1 MKLKNLLSH
10 SVISTDLQ
18 GTNKEEIIGEL
29 LDILMKTGKVSDRNL
44 AVADLMDRESK
55 MSTGMQFGVAI
66 PHAKTKAVK
75 ELFACI
81 GVHKTGIDFDAF
93 DNELSRIFIMTLSP
107 VDRTG
112 PHVQFLAE
120 ISMVLKSKDARLRLL
135 QAETS
140 KEALAVFG
148 L

>member
-1 MKLKNLLSH
+1 M
-10 SVISTDLQ
+10 ISIDLQ

-29 LDILMKTGKVSDRNL
+29 LDILMKTGKVSDRDL
-44 AVADLMDRESK
+44 AFADLMNRERQ

-81 GVHKTGIDFDAF
+81 GVHKTGIEFDAF
-93 DNELSRIFIMTLSP
+93 DEKLSRIFIMTLSP

-120 ISMVLKSKDARLRLL
+120 ISMVLKSKDARSKLL
-135 QAETS
+135 QAETA

>member
-1 MKLKNLLSH
+1 MKLKKLLSQ

-18 GTNKEEIIGEL
+18 GTKKEDVIGEL
-29 LDILMKTGKVSDRNL
+29 LDILVKTGKVADRDL
-44 AVADLMDRESK
+44 AFADLMDRESK

-75 ELFACI
+75 ELIACI
-81 GVHKTGIDFDAF
+81 GMHQKGIEFDSL
-93 DNELSRIFIMTLSP
+93 DEKLSSIFIMTLSP

-120 ISMVLKSKDARLRLL
+120 ISMILKSKDARSRLL
-135 QAETS
+135 QAETA

>member
-1 MKLKNLLSH
+1 MKLKNLLSQ
-10 SVISTDLQ
+10 SVISTDLS
-18 GTNKEEIIGEL
+18 GTSKEDVIGEL
-29 LDILMKTGKVSDRNL
+29 LNILTATGKVSDRDL
-44 AVADLMDRESK
+44 AFADLMNRERQ

-75 ELFACI
+75 ELVACI
-81 GVHKTGIDFDAF
+81 GVHKKGVEFDSL
-93 DNELSRIFIMTLSP
+93 DEKLSRIFIMTLSP

-120 ISMVLKSKDARLRLL
+120 ISMVLKSKDARARLL
-135 QAETS
+135 QAETP
-140 KEALAVFG
+140 KKVLEVFG